1 MIPELLA
8 PAGNLEKLETALCY
22 GADAVYCGVEQFSL
36 RALAGN
42 LTMPELARG
51 CDLAHSQGKRLYL
64 TLNAYLRPDEE
75 RAARK
80 LLEEL
85 RSVPV
90 DAYILADPG
99 MLALVRQVDPEREVH
114 LSTQANTTSA
124 AAAHFWQS
132 QGVKRLNLA
141 RELSLDEITRIRA
154 DSDVELEVFVHGA
167 MCMAYSGR
175 CLLSAGLSGRSA
187 NRGACSHPCR
197 WRYSLQEETRP
208 GEYLPIEEDERG
220 TYIFNSRDLCLID
233 HLPELIGAG
242 IDSLKI
248 EGRMKSL
255 YYVAAV
261 TRVYRAALDAL
272 RDNPD
277 NHLVDRQW
285 RIELDAVSHRPYGTG
300 FLFGDDHAFVHAED
314 SHYSRDCDFV
324 GIVRGP
330 APEGHWMVEGRNRIQ
345 TGDCLEIIGPDM
357 RQAELVFAGAL
368 DVHGGQVATV
378 QPNAL
383 VHMRLPDGTRP
394 GDLIRRWHDS
404 AR

>member
-8 PAGNLEKLETALCY
+8 PAGNMEKLETALRY
-22 GADAVYCGVEQFSL
+22 GADAVYCGVERFSL

-42 LTMPELARG
+42 LTMAELSSG
-51 CDLAHSQGKRLYL
+51 CELAHSLGKRLYL

-75 RAARK
+75 HDARQ
-80 LLEEL
+80 LLQEL
-85 RSVPV
+85 LTIPV

-99 MLALVRQVDPEREVH
+99 MLSLVRQIDPEREVH

-141 RELSLDEITRIRA
+141 RELSLNEITEIRA
-154 DSDVELEVFVHGA
+154 NAEVELEVFVHGA

-187 NRGACSHPCR
+187 NRGTCSHPCR
-197 WRYSLQEETRP
+197 WQYSLQEEARP
-208 GEYLPIEEDERG
+208 GEYLPIEEDDRG

-242 IDSLKI
+242 VDSLKI

-261 TRVYRAALDAL
+261 TRAYRAALDAW

-277 NHLVDRQW
+277 NFRSDPQW
-285 RIELDAVSHRPYGTG
+285 RRELDAVSHRPYGTG
-300 FLFGDDHAFVHAED
+300 FLFDNDRAFVHAED
-314 SHYSRDCDFV
+314 SLYSRDCDFV
-324 GIVRGP
+324 GIVRAAAAGL
-330 APEGHWMVEGRNRIQ
+330 WLVEGRNRIRS
-345 TGDCLEIIGPDM
+345 GDRLEIIGPGM
-357 RQAELVFAGAL
+357 RQAEVVFTEAFEI
-368 DVHGGQVATV
+368 HGGKVETV
-378 QPNAL
+378 QPNAM
-383 VHMRLPDGTRP
+383 VHMPLPEGTQP
-394 GDLIRRWHDS
+394 GDLLRRWH
-404 AR
+404 APAA